1 MADQQSS
8 FTRGIFAGVVLD
20 SLLFPY
26 PRPLDVRSADE
37 ARTVRRLIRDLR
49 TLEGDVIDSAKF
61 DEEETI
67 PDNVIRAFAE
77 IGMLGLTI
85 PKKYGGLELSSSAYA
100 RVFETLSSI
109 DGSLA
114 VLVGVHCGLGSKAI
128 VLHGSDE
135 QKERYLPA
143 LARGD
148 YLAAYALTEP
158 EVGSDAQNIKTTA
171 TPSKDG
177 SHWRLNGR
185 KIWIGNAHRA
195 GVIATFA
202 QATVHRRGEDV
213 QRMTAFLIRPDMP
226 GFRVV
231 GTVRKL
237 GIRGSTQAELSY
249 EALEVPADHLLG
261 GVGRGFSVAVH
272 VLNAGRLTLAAGC
285 TGGTKR
291 TLREMTSYA
300 EQRVQFGHPLADFE
314 ITQRKLARTAS
325 DIYASDAMLG
335 VLASMVDRGDNDFSL
350 EAACAKVFASEMVWR
365 AADDM
370 VQLAGGRGYV
380 KPYPYERMLRDSRIN
395 RIFEGANEVLRL
407 FIALN
412 GIQAPAEALKE
423 IGSAL
428 RRPLRNLGLLG
439 GYATSRVK
447 LRFGQTSTLNIEVHD
462 RLKMH
467 KDYFE
472 KHVAELGGATDR
484 SILRHRENI
493 VDSQLV
499 LERLANMA
507 IDLFATACVIART
520 QSLIDERG
528 AETCDREIALC
539 DLFCMEA
546 GRRFRGN
553 RKMLDARGDEVDD
566 IRRSVAS
573 SVRSG
578 KGYFVTDAILEE

>member
-1 MADQQSS
+1 LPDQQSS

-26 PRPLDVRSADE
+26 PHRLDERSADE
-37 ARTVRRLIRDLR
+37 ARTVRRLIRELR
-49 TLEGDVIDSAKF
+49 RLDGDVIDSELF
-61 DEEETI
+61 DEQESI
-67 PDNVIRAFAE
+67 PDDVIRAFAE

-85 PKKYGGLELSSSAYA
+85 PKKYGGLELSSSGYA

-128 VLHGSDE
+128 VLHGTDQ
-135 QKERYLPA
+135 QKERYLPP

-148 YLAAYALTEP
+148 FLAAYALTEP
-158 EVGSDAQNIKTTA
+158 DVGSDAQNIKTTA

-177 SHWRLNGR
+177 SHWRLNGQ

-202 QATVHRRGEDV
+202 QASVQRRGETV
-213 QRMTAFLIRPDMP
+213 PRMTAFLIRPDMP

-249 EALEVPADHLLG
+249 DGLEVPADHLLG
-261 GVGRGFSVAVH
+261 SVGRGFNVAVH
-272 VLNAGRLTLAAGC
+272 VLNAGRLTLSAGC
-285 TGGTKR
+285 TGATKR
-291 TLREMTSYA
+291 ILNEMTSYS
-300 EQRVQFGHPLADFE
+300 EKRVQFGHPLADFE
-314 ITQRKLARTAS
+314 ITQRKLSRTAS

-335 VLASMVDRGDNDFSL
+335 VLAALVDRGDVDFSL

-412 GIQAPAEALKE
+412 GVQAPAEALKE

-447 LRFGQTSTLNIEVHD
+447 LRLGQTSTLDIDLHD
-462 RLKMH
+462 RLRKH

-472 KHVAELGGATDR
+472 KHVAELGTATDR
-484 SILRHRENI
+484 AILRHRERI

-520 QSLIDERG
+520 QSLIDELG
-528 AETCDREIALC
+528 IEQCDREIALC
-539 DLFCMEA
+539 DLFCVEG
-546 GRRFRGN
+546 GRRFRGYRN
-553 RKMLDARGDEVDD
+553 MLDARGDDVDEL
-566 IRRSVAS
+566 RRSVAG
-573 SVRSG
+573 SVRAG
-578 KGYFVTDAILEE
+578 NGYFVTDAILEE

>member
-1 MADQQSS
+1 
-8 FTRGIFAGVVLD
+8 
-20 SLLFPY
+20 
-26 PRPLDVRSADE
+26 
-37 ARTVRRLIRDLR
+37 
-49 TLEGDVIDSAKF
+49 
-61 DEEETI
+61 
-67 PDNVIRAFAE
+67 
-77 IGMLGLTI
+77 
-85 PKKYGGLELSSSAYA
+85 
-100 RVFETLSSI
+100 
-109 DGSLA
+109 
-114 VLVGVHCGLGSKAI
+114 
-128 VLHGSDE
+128 
-135 QKERYLPA
+135 
-143 LARGD
+143 
-148 YLAAYALTEP
+148 
-158 EVGSDAQNIKTTA
+158 
-171 TPSKDG
+171 
-177 SHWRLNGR
+177 
-185 KIWIGNAHRA
+185 
-195 GVIATFA
+195 
-202 QATVHRRGEDV
+202 
-213 QRMTAFLIRPDMP
+213 
-226 GFRVV
+226 
-231 GTVRKL
+231 
-237 GIRGSTQAELSY
+237 
-249 EALEVPADHLLG
+249 
-261 GVGRGFSVAVH
+261 
-272 VLNAGRLTLAAGC
+272 
-285 TGGTKR
+285 
-291 TLREMTSYA
+291 
-300 EQRVQFGHPLADFE
+300 
-314 ITQRKLARTAS
+314 
-325 DIYASDAMLG
+325 
-335 VLASMVDRGDNDFSL
+335 
-350 EAACAKVFASEMVWR
+350 MVWR

-447 LRFGQTSTLNIEVHD
+447 LRFGQTSTLDIEVHE
-462 RLKMH
+462 RLKKH